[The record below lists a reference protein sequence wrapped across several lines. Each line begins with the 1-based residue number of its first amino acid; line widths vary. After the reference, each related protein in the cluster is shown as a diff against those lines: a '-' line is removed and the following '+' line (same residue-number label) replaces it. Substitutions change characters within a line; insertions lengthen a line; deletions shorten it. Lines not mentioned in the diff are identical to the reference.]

1 MMGLEGEGIPR
12 RERRAILRR
21 AFIDSVPVL
30 MGYTTMGFVAGV
42 LLAAKGDLVLS
53 PLWGFLTSSLWVT
66 GTMSIAGVPEIARR
80 APAAAIA
87 LMTLAVNF
95 RYAFYGFTML
105 KRWKGVPLLRKAYLI
120 MMLTDE
126 NYALEAACTIRDPA
140 RNLRYCTIL
149 SALNHSYW
157 IVGVTVGAFAVCAL
171 EGEGQRGEDERGDA
185 HGVEVLEDL
194 ACGAAACAAAE
205 GSHDYDGAHAV
216 KGCVKNGGR
225 ILEGCARGGGLS
237 ARAASGE
244 PVAAEEQERKV
255 AVAAGLGVGVYGERA
270 DAWAVCAQ
278 DAAEHGGTGAAYSEK
293 EER

>member
-1 MMGLEGEGIPR
+1 MTFSMAADGRPVF
-12 RERRAILRR
+12 RRALV
-21 AFIDSVPVL
+21 DSLPVL

-140 RNLRYCTIL
+140 RNVRYCTIL
-149 SALNHSYW
+149 SALNHSYCV
-157 IVGVTVGAFAVCAL
+157 VGVTVGAFAVCAL
-171 EGEGQRGEDERGDA
+171 GHIVDPVRIRAWTNGMEFSM
-185 HGVEVLEDL
+185 
-194 ACGAAACAAAE
+194 AALFLVIFTDQMRTVRE
-205 GSHDYDGAHAV
+205 GS
-216 KGCVKNGGR
+216 R
-225 ILEGCARGGGLS
+225 
-237 ARAASGE
+237 
-244 PVAAEEQERKV
+244 
-255 AVAAGLGVGVYGERA
+255 
-270 DAWAVCAQ
+270 
-278 DAAEHGGTGAAYSEK
+278 
-293 EER
+293 